1 MQRNRPGTRIEAP
14 TRSLGGP
21 VEQVDVVVIG
31 MGPGGEDLAGR
42 LAETHLDVIGID
54 QRLVGGECPY
64 FGCIPSKMMIRAGN
78 ALAEG
83 RRIPGLAGD
92 SRVMADWAPVA
103 ARIRNEATDDW
114 NDQVAVDRFEGKG
127 GRFVRGHGRLTGPK
141 TVAVGDREFEARRA
155 IVLNTGTDPVIP
167 PIPGL
172 AGTPLWTNREAIQA
186 TQAPA
191 SLIVLGGGAIG
202 VELAQVFARFGS
214 HVTVV
219 EAAPHLVSLEEPD
232 AGALLADVFAHEG
245 IDVRVGV
252 SATAVRHDGAGFSLD
267 LADGNT
273 LRAERVLVATGRK
286 VDLGAVGL
294 DTVGIDITAHA
305 VPVDTR
311 MRVAPGIWAIGDMT
325 GKGAFTH
332 ISMYQADIA
341 LADIL
346 GVDGVTAAEYDA
358 LPRVTFTD
366 PEIGS
371 VGMTLAQAMAAG
383 IDVLVGR
390 AALPSTARGWIHGPG
405 NDGLIKLIADADRGV
420 LVGATTVG
428 PSGGEMLS
436 ALVVAVHAAVPL
448 ERLRSMIYA
457 YPTFHRG
464 ILDAVKDLRRPA

>member
-1 MQRNRPGTRIEAP
+1 M
-14 TRSLGGP
+14 
-21 VEQVDVVVIG
+21 EQVDVVVIG
-31 MGPGGEDLAGR
+31 MGPGGEDLAER
-42 LAETHLDVIGID
+42 LAEMHLDVIGID

-64 FGCIPSKMMIRAGN
+64 FGCVPSKMMIRAGN

-155 IVLNTGTDPVIP
+155 IVLNTGTDPAIP

-186 TQAPA
+186 TEAPA

-202 VELAQVFARFGS
+202 VELAQVFSRFGS

-219 EAAPHLVSLEEPD
+219 EAAPQLVPFEEPE
-232 AGALLADVFAHEG
+232 AAALLADVFAHDG
-245 IDVRVGV
+245 IDLRVGV
-252 SATAVRHDGAGFSLD
+252 SASGVRHDGTGFSVD

-273 LRAERVLVATGRK
+273 LHAEKLLVATGRK
-286 VDLGAVGL
+286 LDLAGVGL
-294 DTVGIDITAHA
+294 DTIGVDVTARA

-311 MRVAPGIWAIGDMT
+311 MRVAPGVWAIGDMT
-325 GKGAFTH
+325 GKGGFTH
-332 ISMYQADIA
+332 VSMYQAEIA
-341 LADIL
+341 MADIL
-346 GVDGVTAAEYDA
+346 GVEGVTAAEYDA
-358 LPRVTFTD
+358 MPRVTFTD

-371 VGMTLAQAMAAG
+371 VGMTQAQATKAG
-383 IDVLVGR
+383 IKVLVGR
-390 AALPSTARGWIHGPG
+390 TALPSTARGWIHGPG
-405 NDGLIKLIADADRGV
+405 NDGLIKLIGDADRGV
-420 LVGATTVG
+420 LVGGTTVG

-464 ILDAVKDLRRPA
+464 ILDAVKDLRQPA

>member
-1 MQRNRPGTRIEAP
+1 
-14 TRSLGGP
+14 

-31 MGPGGEDLAGR
+31 MGPGGEDLAER
-42 LAETHLDVIGID
+42 LAETHLDVVGID

-83 RRIPGLAGD
+83 RRIPGLAGE
-92 SRVMADWAPVA
+92 SQVTADWAPVA

-127 GRFVRGHGRLTGPK
+127 GHFVRGHGRLTGPK

-155 IVLNTGTDPVIP
+155 IVLNTGTDPLIP

-172 AGTPLWTNREAIQA
+172 AGTPLWTNRDAVQA
-186 TQAPA
+186 TEVPA

-214 HVTVV
+214 HVTLV
-219 EAAPHLVSLEEPD
+219 EAAPRLVAVEEPD
-232 AGALLADVFAHEG
+232 AGALLAEVFARDG

-252 SATAVRHDGAGFSLD
+252 SATAVRHDGSGFTLD
-267 LADGNT
+267 LADGNS
-273 LRAERVLVATGRK
+273 LRAEKLLVATGRK

-332 ISMYQADIA
+332 ISMYQAEIA

-346 GVDGVTAAEYDA
+346 GVDGVTAAEYEA

-371 VGMTLAQAMAAG
+371 VGLTQAQATAAG
-383 IDVLVGR
+383 INVLVGR

-405 NDGLIKLIADADRGV
+405 NDGLIRLIADADRGV